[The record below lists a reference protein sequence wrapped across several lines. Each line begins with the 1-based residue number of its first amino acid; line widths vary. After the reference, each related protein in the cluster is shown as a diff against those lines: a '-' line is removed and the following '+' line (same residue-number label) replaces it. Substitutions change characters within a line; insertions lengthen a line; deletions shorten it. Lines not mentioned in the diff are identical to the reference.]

1 MYTNLAGQPLHK
13 GLERCHYSSC
23 SIGIQLTYPPAF
35 SYICFTLRR
44 DILTTAHG
52 LHTAPSVLCARWA
65 RSWFVLAYC
74 GNAVAAKFA
83 YSCTPGFLGKK
94 KTTQV
99 TAPYQILP
107 LCEEAAPW
115 DYMYT
120 GHTKTLS
127 RAVVFIIVTLYRD
140 SCAIWTSLASLIR
153 IPYRPLARQLSLVQI
168 MDTSGCITMCR
179 VLFTK
184 IIKLLAGTIW
194 RV

>member
-1 MYTNLAGQPLHK
+1 MGCTQCPQYYVPGEH
-13 GLERCHYSSC
+13 G
-23 SIGIQLTYPPAF
+23 
-35 SYICFTLRR
+35 
-44 DILTTAHG
+44 HG
-52 LHTAPSVLCARWA
+52 LCLHIVVMLWLQNLHIHVPQDFW
-65 RSWFVLAYC
+65 
-74 GNAVAAKFA
+74 
-83 YSCTPGFLGKK
+83 GKK

-107 LCEEAAPW
+107 LCEGAAPW